1 MYTFTT
7 PICVTSVCENISNK
21 SETPEI
27 MESLHDCSY
36 SVFCIGKKKDSKK
49 KKKKKERKLLFRKVL
64 RNFKY

>member
-36 SVFCIGKKKDSKK
+36 SVFCIGKKK
-49 KKKKKERKLLFRKVL
+49 RQ
-64 RNFKY
+64 